1 MLRRNTENRIQIEQD
16 RDNGAK
22 EREGL
27 DKSAGNGESDT
38 MFMITS
44 QKQQKREIESC
55 EVIKAITFF
64 S

>member
-27 DKSAGNGESDT
+27 DKSVGNGESDT
-38 MFMITS
+38 MFTITS
-44 QKQQKREIESC
+44 QKQQKRKIESC